1 MRTTKTT
8 EVIEEFDEQGRVVRR
23 TTTTT
28 EEKEEGTPPI
38 TYPWTYTTPYYADA
52 TSTTTTATINTCHHT
67 DAADSI
73 SGTCSGCESV
83 MG

>member
-28 EEKEEGTPPI
+28 EEKEEGTPTI
-38 TYPWTYTTPYYADA
+38 TYPWTYPTPYYADS
-52 TSTTTTATINTCHHT
+52 TSTTTATSNACHHT
-67 DAADSI
+67 DAADSL
-73 SGTCSGCESV
+73 SSTCGGCETA

>member
-28 EEKEEGTPPI
+28 EEKEEGVSQI
-38 TYPWTYTTPYYADA
+38 TYPWTYPTPYCTGS
-52 TSTTTTATINTCHHT
+52 TSTTTATINTCHHT
-67 DAADSI
+67 DAADSL